1 MGNKVDISE
10 VITFSD
16 NVGDVVKDLQSAF
29 KTIES
34 NIQVIDQMDSFS
46 GKAAKSAKKYFKD
59 FHSTINK
66 AFDELFTSI
75 DKQLSSHIAIFKSDV
90 DSSESA
96 LIDCDY
102 LNDHIKNITNLFNK
116 MIDTTGE
123 INETIS
129 RISDISSISPPSTS
143 IISHNKSEATD
154 YINKTGEKLT
164 NFTLVG
170 KDDHSKINNV
180 LNEITSLFKHVGEL
194 KGDDRFTTFYA
205 SPGIGALLTIKKINE
220 HYGKAKT
227 AYEGFITSKAMYK
240 AGKNAGLR
248 TEVVIVNG
256 KKYYRLH
263 ATEEALKHLG
273 IEPDAEA
280 QRAFNRA
287 KKLASGSESTTMLK
301 YASKKPGKSGW
312 SKTGEAALKKHSS
325 LEYLND
331 KAGLTQKAKT
341 VGKASLKGAGNSI
354 KEVFDVKGIAKSGS
368 FLKGAGKALAPIGAG
383 LSGYSNFAE
392 AKAEGVSGGKLV
404 ARTAMDTTV
413 DLAVSGA
420 VQTGIVA
427 AFTVAIPIPG
437 VGTAIGVGVG
447 LWVNYRLSKRGKD
460 KFGKEK
466 NDSVMDKLKS
476 WYH

>member
-1 MGNKVDISE
+1 MGNKVGISE

-66 AFDELFTSI
+66 TFDELFTSI

-102 LNDHIKNITNLFNK
+102 LDDHGKNITSLFNK
-116 MIDTTGE
+116 MIDAAGD

-143 IISHNKSEATD
+143 TISQNKLEATD
-154 YINKTGEKLT
+154 YINKTSEKLT
-164 NFTLVG
+164 NFTMVG
-170 KDDHSKINNV
+170 KEDHSQINTV
-180 LNEITSLFKHVGEL
+180 LNEITSLFKHIGKL
-194 KGDDRFTTFYA
+194 KEEDRFTTFYA
-205 SPGIGALLTIKKINE
+205 SPGIGTLLTIKNLNE
-220 HYGKAKT
+220 HSGRAKT
-227 AYEGFITSKAMYK
+227 AYVGYITSKAVYK

-287 KKLASGSESTTMLK
+287 KKLASGSENTTMLK

-354 KEVFDVKGIAKSGS
+354 TEVFDVKGIAKSGS
-368 FLKGAGKALAPIGAG
+368 FLKGAGKALGPIGAG

-392 AKAEGVSGGKLV
+392 AKADGVSGGKLV
-404 ARTAMDTTV
+404 ARTAVDTSV
-413 DLAVSGA
+413 DLAVGGA
-420 VQTGIVA
+420 VQAGSVA
-427 AFTVAIPIPG
+427 LFTVLIPIPG
-437 VGTAIGVGVG
+437 LGTAVGVAAG
-447 LWVNYRLSKRGKD
+447 ILANMALSYQAEDKYGK
-460 KFGKEK
+460 KKK
-466 NDSVMDKLKS
+466 SAMDKIKGLF
-476 WYH
+476 H